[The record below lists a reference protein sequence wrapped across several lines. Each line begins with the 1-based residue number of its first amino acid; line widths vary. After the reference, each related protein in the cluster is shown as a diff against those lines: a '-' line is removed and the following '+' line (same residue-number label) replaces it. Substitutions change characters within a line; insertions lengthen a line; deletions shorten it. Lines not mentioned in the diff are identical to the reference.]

1 MTAKIAARAGIAL
14 ALALAVSPAAGAE
27 GPALTRPLAGG
38 GEVDWASGMVS
49 ARGGAAGDYRLPS
62 ADVARLGAERRA
74 RAAAR
79 TALRAALE
87 ALPRGARAKLTSAE
101 LDRALD
107 RARAVDVQY
116 QSNGGVLLSL
126 AVSFGDLV
134 APAPAGP
141 ARAAAAAAAA
151 GAAAPAPGPAP
162 PVPAVV
168 PERALVVPSMPLELA
183 PGLAAGEKEGQLA
196 WAVYRTGAPPSG
208 VKAISARRDKQGRLV
223 LPASESLQS
232 LARGPA
238 VIYVQKIL
246 R

>member
-1 MTAKIAARAGIAL
+1 VTAKIAARAGIAL
-14 ALALAVSPAAGAE
+14 ALALAVYPAAGAE

-38 GEVDWASGMVS
+38 GEVDWASGTVS

-134 APAPAGP
+134 APAPAGS
-141 ARAAAAAAAA
+141 ARAAAAA
-151 GAAAPAPGPAP
+151 AAAPAPGPAP